1 MPAERSG
8 AVVTARIWIAI
19 ALAFGLVLLVWT
31 LSSCE
36 PCAVV
41 LTGHCE
47 EKQHDEEKMPGSILE
62 PPAPLYVPHSRG

>member
-1 MPAERSG
+1 M
-8 AVVTARIWIAI
+8 VTARIWIVI

-47 EKQHDEEKMPGSILE
+47 EKQHDEEKPGESILS
-62 PPAPLYVPHSRG
+62 PPEPLYVPHTRG